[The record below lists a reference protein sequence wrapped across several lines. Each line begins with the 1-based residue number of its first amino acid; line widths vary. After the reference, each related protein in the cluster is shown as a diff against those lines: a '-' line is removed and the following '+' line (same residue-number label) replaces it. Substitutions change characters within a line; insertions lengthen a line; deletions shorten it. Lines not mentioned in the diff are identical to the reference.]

1 MEKNKRIFYAFI
13 IASFALGI
21 FPVIEYIL
29 AQQGLS
35 TCGEEGI
42 GCRVVGM
49 VTPYGTTPFF
59 ILGSIFGISL
69 GLAALFR
76 AKIIVPALLCAGIVV
91 EGSLL
96 AFQINLGFFCRF
108 CLIYAL
114 GVLVLTII
122 YLVTTPRAFVLFA
135 LPFAA
140 SFMAIPLL
148 YFSFTGADIE
158 KSYILEQQFEET
170 ETAHFYLFYSHTC
183 GHCANTLNALDKNR
197 DKLKGTFRLAVT
209 DGNIA
214 RAEAAKQYVGSS
226 IFEQG
231 LKGMAGDPEK
241 ATQETIS
248 QCETA
253 KRYMAKNGISE
264 TPTMIVVDGEKWT
277 TIVKGTTN
285 ILDYLEMRF
294 DVKFEEK

>member
-1 MEKNKRIFYAFI
+1 MEKNKRIFLAFI
-13 IASFALGI
+13 IGSFALGI
-21 FPVIEYIL
+21 FPIIEFFL
-29 AQQGLS
+29 AQHGLS

-42 GCRVVGM
+42 GCRVVSM

-59 ILGSIFGISL
+59 VLGAAFGISL
-69 GLAALFR
+69 GIAAIFR
-76 AKIIVPALLCAGIVV
+76 MKVVVPALLCAGIVV
-91 EGSLL
+91 EGALL

-108 CLIYAL
+108 CLIYAM
-114 GVLVLTII
+114 GVLVLAVL
-122 YLVTTPRAFVLFA
+122 YLVTTPRALTLFA
-135 LPFAA
+135 LPFGA
-140 SFMAIPLL
+140 SFMAILLL
-148 YFSFTGADIE
+148 YFSVAGADIE
-158 KSYILEQQFEET
+158 KSYILEQRFGDT

-183 GHCANTLNALDKNR
+183 GHCANTLNILDQNQE
-197 DKLKGTFRLAVT
+197 KLRGTFRLAIT
-209 DGNIA
+209 DGNIG
-214 RAEAAKQYVGSS
+214 RAEAAKQYGGSS

-241 ATQETIS
+241 ATQYTIN

-277 TIVKGTTN
+277 TIIHGTTN

-294 DVKFEEK
+294 DVEFER